1 MASNFELINEIDKR
15 DNDFEEID
23 EFMPTERLPN
33 APKPVVRRGKEKSYM
48 IIEEFDTNSEL
59 LCIWMIIKQS
69 GELATKTLQKLE

>member
-23 EFMPTERLPN
+23 EFMPTEGLPN

-48 IIEEFDTNSEL
+48 IIEEFDTNNEL
-59 LCIWMIIKQS
+59 LIYLDDHKAEWGIS
-69 GELATKTLQKLE
+69 FN